1 MNNMTNP
8 EDYKPLQYRISKKM
22 IQKGASKEMMKVF
35 QNALNAVLSE
45 ENMVLSKNEQL
56 HLSKSVLEELFIDI
70 RKRV

>member
-22 IQKGASKEMMKVF
+22 IQKDASKEMMKVF